1 MEKAY
6 LFSKIDLRKLVIP
19 LIIEQA
25 LAITVGM
32 VDTIMVAGVGED
44 AVSGVALVDSVNILL
59 IALFTALGTG
69 GAVVAGQY
77 LGLKELKNANHAA
90 KQLVIAAF
98 LLSVAVMAACLLLNR
113 QILSGVFGRV
123 EPVVMGH
130 AQTYFYVTALSYP
143 FIAVFNAAAALFRG
157 MGDSKTPM
165 QNALIMN
172 VVNIIGN
179 AVFIYAMDMGVAG
192 AALSTLLSRALAC
205 VAMLFMLRNQKREI
219 SVRSY
224 HPKDIDFPMIRRILK
239 IGIPNGLENSMFQ
252 IGKIVVTSLVA
263 LQGTAAIAA
272 HAVSNSLALVEI
284 IPGAAVGLAILSVVA
299 RCVGAG
305 EYKQAEYYTKYLM
318 KRAYLYMAVLN
329 VAMLAFMQPILSV
342 YQLSSDTLSMAL
354 EIMVMHG
361 LCAIAIWPLSF
372 TLPNA
377 LRAAGDVKNTM
388 VISVVSMWVFRIVL
402 SYVFVYLFHM
412 GVFGIWVAMIVDWV
426 FRSALFTARWRSGK
440 WKDFAVV

>member
-1 MEKAY
+1 M
-6 LFSKIDLRKLVIP
+6 FSKIDLRKLVIP

>member
-1 MEKAY
+1 MNTD
-6 LFSKIDLRKLVIP
+6 SD
-19 LIIEQA
+19 IIQ
-25 LAITVGM
+25 
-32 VDTIMVAGVGED
+32 
-44 AVSGVALVDSVNILL
+44 
-59 IALFTALGTG
+59 
-69 GAVVAGQY
+69 
-77 LGLKELKNANHAA
+77 
-90 KQLVIAAF
+90 QLSI
-98 LLSVAVMAACLLLNR
+98 LLSVAVMAVCLLLNK

-123 EPVVMGH
+123 EPVVMRH

-165 QNALIMN
+165 QNALIIN

-192 AALSTLLSRALAC
+192 AALSTLISRALAC
-205 VAMLFMLRNQKREI
+205 VAMLFMLRNPKREI

-342 YQLSSDTLSMAL
+342 YQLSNDTLSMAL

-426 FRSALFTARWRSGK
+426 FRSVLFMVRWRSGK
-440 WKDFAVV
+440 WKDFAVL